1 MKFQEI
7 SGEISVKFQKVS
19 RIIIIIIII
28 IIIMEVALA
37 PCAECGLK
45 MSMKVA
51 SYEGA
56 RLREND
62 QTHRPSW
69 NSTFFYRAH

>member
-19 RIIIIIIII
+19 RI

-56 RLREND
+56 WLREND
-62 QTHRPSW
+62 QAHRPGLEF
-69 NSTFFYRAH
+69 NFF